1 MRRPARCRACAG
13 LEIWAKSLGAAVAA
27 AAFPATAR
35 LVRNYS
41 GARPAGRR
49 QRAQPGHSSVNLAD
63 SLGFSWK
70 YFGFNAMVL
79 PSQAVPAQV
88 RLAGKSIFSWLATSE
103 AHQTSPVSIF
113 PAGYDL
119 LLARR
124 PAVTMSGGKVS
135 YEWERPR
142 YCGKGRARRPGSRRH
157 HHRFPN
163 CNRIGNIQ
171 LSSQDHCNS
180 RNIGLTGKACKIF
193 SFSMPHF
200 LFHVSQ

>member
-1 MRRPARCRACAG
+1 MDSHG
-13 LEIWAKSLGAAVAA
+13 NILVSIVLG
-27 AAFPATAR
+27 
-35 LVRNYS
+35 
-41 GARPAGRR
+41 
-49 QRAQPGHSSVNLAD
+49 
-63 SLGFSWK
+63 
-70 YFGFNAMVL
+70 
-79 PSQAVPAQV
+79 SQAVPAQV
-88 RLAGKSIFSWLATSE
+88 RFAGKSTENKLFSWLATTKE
-103 AHQTSPVSIF
+103 HQASHVSIF

-180 RNIGLTGKACKIF
+180 RNIGFTRKVHVCTGVAQLAALAWF
-193 SFSMPHF
+193 PGT
-200 LFHVSQ
+200 LD